1 MKTIN
6 IRYMLLSDKLWA
18 WEDSPC
24 LCVWLPLR
32 NLTKAQGHL
41 IMAPILKLP
50 HQHQSG
56 SYLEELHDLRL
67 CRPPWI
73 KPFITCWHSC
83 PVLNVCTPWES
94 DEASE
99 TWWVTDYLRLCK
111 GWPTVC
117 RGEREAGSALPAMP
131 TASPGRRHILSA
143 AVAAWPLSPEVADS
157 RQKRNRPQ
165 QMEQLYSGWPIRAL
179 CPCHMSLTLVFCSDN
194 TSRQGLSVWGETQK
208 GKGEEKLTRPLFTQA
223 QIL

>member
-1 MKTIN
+1 M
-6 IRYMLLSDKLWA
+6 
-18 WEDSPC
+18 
-24 LCVWLPLR
+24 CVWLPLR

-83 PVLNVCTPWES
+83 PALNVCTPWES

-111 GWPTVC
+111 GWLTVW
-117 RGEREAGSALPAMP
+117 RGASSRPAVPSQPCQLLRLAHATISARPSLPGP
-131 TASPGRRHILSA
+131 SHLRWQTAGRREIARSRWSNFTLAGPCEHCVL
-143 AVAAWPLSPEVADS
+143 VTCHLPLF
-157 RQKRNRPQ
+157 
-165 QMEQLYSGWPIRAL
+165 
-179 CPCHMSLTLVFCSDN
+179 FCSDN
-194 TSRQGLSVWGETQK
+194 TSRQALSVLGEDTK
-208 GKGEEKLTRPLFTQA
+208 GKGWRKSWRGLSLHSGSNSLKGPAPREEPD
-223 QIL
+223 